1 MTTDWAGSCRP
12 RVWRPQSSRGV
23 AGRRSLRGPG
33 GRPFLPRASLG
44 WRPCPSHLCLRL
56 HVAPPQSVPSSASHR
71 DSVTGSRAT
80 LAPGDGLTSD
90 PAETRPGFWARDAD
104 ERFEASRPIR
114 AGRAV
119 TEGRLLSS
127 ATPRHVCFLDEP
139 DLLSEGKWRVSL
151 RGASALCLG
160 RGDAAR
166 ARLQGRTAGDTVPS
180 APPPRRLGE
189 GGAQDAGLPGSGT
202 GLVAGS
208 QDRLEGQALGTR
220 L

>member
-33 GRPFLPRASLG
+33 GRPFPGIPGLAAVSLPPL
-44 WRPCPSHLCLRL
+44 PPSPRGT
-56 HVAPPQSVPSSASHR
+56 PPSVPSSASHR

-80 LAPGDGLTSD
+80 LAPGDSLTSD

-104 ERFEASRPIR
+104 ERFAASRPIR

>member
-1 MTTDWAGSCRP
+1 MPQGVEATVQSGCRGAALTPRP
-12 RVWRPQSSRGV
+12 RGTALPAPGVPGLAAVSLPPLPPSPRG
-23 AGRRSLRGPG
+23 S
-33 GRPFLPRASLG
+33 
-44 WRPCPSHLCLRL
+44 
-56 HVAPPQSVPSSASHR
+56 PPPSVPSSASHR

-80 LAPGDGLTSD
+80 LAPGDSLTSD

-104 ERFEASRPIR
+104 ERFEASRPVR

-189 GGAQDAGLPGSGT
+189 GGAQDVGLPGSGT